1 MQLNSSLVRAD
12 PPLSPSVAYLSCS
25 DHTYL
30 RGNKRILSAST
41 KASEDGETRSE
52 RRILIDLVM
61 ETAAKCADE
70 YDDSVHTQVSSLHL
84 LPPTLPP
91 PLISCQVISV
101 FVAAITSSVCQ
112 VHEASLILAVGSC
125 INIHLVTRNQA
136 NKSQSKA
143 ALVQILSVVFF
154 RMETFDA
161 RAKME
166 TEAALAALGRAA
178 EDELEGLVHAG

>member
-1 MQLNSSLVRAD
+1 MERHDLSEGFSSIWSWRLPLNVQMNMMTLCMLKYPY
-12 PPLSPSVAYLSCS
+12 PPLFS
-25 DHTYL
+25 
-30 RGNKRILSAST
+30 
-41 KASEDGETRSE
+41 
-52 RRILIDLVM
+52 
-61 ETAAKCADE
+61 
-70 YDDSVHTQVSSLHL
+70 
-84 LPPTLPP
+84 
-91 PLISCQVISV
+91 LISCQVISV

-136 NKSQSKA
+136 NKVQSKA

-166 TEAALAALGRAA
+166 TEAALAALGRST
-178 EDELEGLVHAG
+178 EEEHEGLVHAGYGTRASPFSE